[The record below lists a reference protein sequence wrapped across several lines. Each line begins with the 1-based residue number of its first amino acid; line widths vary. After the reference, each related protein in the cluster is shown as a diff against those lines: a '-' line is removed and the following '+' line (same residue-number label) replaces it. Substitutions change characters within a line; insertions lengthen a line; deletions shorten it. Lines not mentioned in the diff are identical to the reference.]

1 MKRIIPLLLL
11 AAALLWGCAGRAE
24 SPVSPPEADQR
35 LTVATSLEKEVWE
48 PLVLEFEQRTG
59 IWTEVVTGT
68 APELM
73 ESWEDKDWDLVF
85 GCEADL
91 LAACSDD
98 FLPCPVLPEALS
110 DFAPAGERYCP
121 VSLRGVVLIYNPILI
136 RQNPPTGFDSLLDP
150 AWQGHIA
157 FADPEQSDF
166 GRTVLEIL
174 ILENPGEDPEEVLAR
189 FAGNLGAVLPDTGD
203 VIDSVADGSCRLAVV
218 PEDAAERRL
227 RSGGSL
233 TVVYPSQGAYRAAQ
247 GCAIFRDAP
256 HRENGEAFLRFLLS
270 RDVQRYAL
278 EESGRGSVLA
288 DLAEGDGIFYDAAA
302 AGERQEALLSL
313 WEKLREAEK

>member
-1 MKRIIPLLLL
+1 MKRIILLLL
-11 AAALLWGCAGRAE
+11 AAVLLTGCAAGAE
-24 SPVSPPEADQR
+24 SRVSPPEEEKR

-48 PLVLEFEQRTG
+48 PLVLEFERRTG

-73 ESWEDKDWDLVF
+73 KNWENQGWDLIF
-85 GCEADL
+85 GCETDL
-91 LAACSDD
+91 LAAHCDA
-98 FLPCPVLPEALS
+98 FLPCPALPEALS
-110 DFAPAGERYCP
+110 SFAPAGETYCP
-121 VSLRGVVLIYNPILI
+121 VAQRGVVLIYNPVLI
-136 RQNPPTGFDSLLDP
+136 RQNPPTGFDSLLEP
-150 AWQGHIA
+150 AWRGHIA

-174 ILENPGEDPEEVLAR
+174 TLENRSADPEMVLSW

-227 RSGGSL
+227 RSGSSL
-233 TVVYPSQGAYRAAQ
+233 AVVYPSQGTYQVSQ
-247 GCAIFRDAP
+247 GCAVFRDAP
-256 HRENGEAFLRFLLS
+256 HRENGEAFVRFLLS
-270 RDVQRYAL
+270 RDAQRYAL
-278 EESGRGSVLA
+278 EESGRGPVLA
-288 DLAEGDGIFYDAAA
+288 ELAEEDGIFYDAAS
-302 AGERQEALLSL
+302 AGARQEHLLSL